1 MKSPI
6 ALVIAIATGVIILLG
21 YFIPSPALASIRTP
35 MLNWAVTLS
44 GVAGLVAIIHLVFGV
59 HWEKVKREG
68 AQQWFSLVVVIA
80 FFLTLVAGLFVEPTN
95 PVYQKVVTSIQTPIE
110 STLLAVLAVTLSFA
124 SLKFLQR
131 QRNWMGITFFVTV
144 IIFLLLNSGLLSFTD
159 QIPVLRDVLTGFQMI
174 PSAGAR
180 GILLGVAL
188 GSLATGIRILIG
200 ADQPYNG

>member
-6 ALVIAIATGVIILLG
+6 ALVVAIATGVIILLG

-68 AQQWFSLVVVIA
+68 MQQWFSLVVVIA

-95 PVYQKVVTSIQTPIE
+95 PVFQKVVTSIQTPIE

-144 IIFLLLNSGLLSFTD
+144 IIFLLLNCGLLSFTD

>member
-6 ALVIAIATGVIILLG
+6 ALVVAIATGVIILLG

-68 AQQWFSLVVVIA
+68 MQQWFSLVVVIA

-144 IIFLLLNSGLLSFTD
+144 IIFLLLNCGLLSFTD